1 MYICYNNDKERSMVI
16 KFPNRLRFSKEN
28 PIVDFYKKC
37 MVQINGSKEIDNV
50 QVVAFT
56 VNPRDYN
63 KLKNT
68 LKKHIKKNYP
78 MLKGAKVKFEVGMV
92 MLDIGPR
99 VNKTVTEGFVLV
111 NEEELYGDSKS

>member
-1 MYICYNNDKERSMVI
+1 MII
-16 KFPNRLRFSKEN
+16 KFPTRLKFSKEN
-28 PIVDFYKKC
+28 PIIDFYKKC
-37 MVQINGSKEIDNV
+37 MIQINGSKEVDNV

-78 MLKGAKVKFEVGMV
+78 MLKGRKVKFEIGMV

-99 VNKTVTEGFVLV
+99 INKNVEEGQVLV
-111 NEEELYGDSKS
+111 DEGELYGNFESKKYSY